1 MGQIACPGS
10 DQKIDNLELNNY
22 STIQIENNHKQVDI
36 KHDDNIQKTDMHYP
50 LPEFADPF

>member
-36 KHDDNIQKTDMHYP
+36 KHDDNIQKTDLDYP